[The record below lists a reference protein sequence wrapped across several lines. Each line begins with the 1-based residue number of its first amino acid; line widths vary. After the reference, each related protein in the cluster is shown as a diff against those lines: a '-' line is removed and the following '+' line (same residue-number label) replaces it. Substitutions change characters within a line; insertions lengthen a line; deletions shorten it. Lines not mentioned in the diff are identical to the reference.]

1 MKKAV
6 LFLVGCAVSFVV
18 MVGQSGNAIASVEP
32 ISGIEPT
39 AAVDLDVVCSVVI
52 PESAPPPGAHGYTK
66 RYFGGAIPKCKPV
79 GANCRVIV
87 ISAGTPDQR
96 NECYVGPE

>member
-6 LFLVGCAVSFVV
+6 LFLFGCAVSFVV

-39 AAVDLDVVCSVVI
+39 AALDEEGYCDRVLTV
-52 PESAPPPGAHGYTK
+52 PLPPGGPTYNK
-66 RYFGGAIPKCKPV
+66 LYEGGIRPKCVKS
-79 GANCRVIV
+79 GTNCAVIV
-87 ISAGTPDQR
+87 ITNPATPTTTND
-96 NECYVGPE
+96 CYVAID